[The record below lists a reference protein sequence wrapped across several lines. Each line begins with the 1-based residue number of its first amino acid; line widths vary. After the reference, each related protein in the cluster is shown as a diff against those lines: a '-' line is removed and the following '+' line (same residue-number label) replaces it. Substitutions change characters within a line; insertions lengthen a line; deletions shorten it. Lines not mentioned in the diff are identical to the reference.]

1 MTYLCGMARIL
12 AIDYGEKRFG
22 LAQTD
27 PLNLF
32 AQPLTTIFSTEFES
46 WIKTYLQKETLSAFV
61 VGMPKRL
68 SGEDTHSTERVR
80 QFIDWLKQNFPEIP
94 VYTIDERYSSKEAQ
108 DQIIQMGKTKI
119 QRREK
124 GLIDTVAATLILQ
137 TYLQQF
143 SS

>member
-1 MTYLCGMARIL
+1 MARIL

-27 PLNLF
+27 PLNIF
-32 AQPLTTIFSTEFES
+32 AQPLTTILSTEFEA
-46 WIKTYLQKETLSAFV
+46 WIKTYLQQQPISAFV

-80 QFIDWLKQNFPEIP
+80 KFIDWLKQNFPEIP
-94 VYTIDERYSSKEAQ
+94 VHTIDERYSSKEAQ
-108 DQIIQMGKTKI
+108 DQIIRMGKTKI

>member
-1 MTYLCGMARIL
+1 MSRIL

-32 AQPLTTIFSTEFES
+32 AQPLETIASVTFEV
-46 WIKTYLQKETLSAFV
+46 WIQKYLQNETLSCFV
-61 VGMPKRL
+61 VGMPMRL
-68 SGEDTHSTERVR
+68 SGEDTHSTQRVKD
-80 QFIDWLKQNFPEIP
+80 FIHWLQQKFPEIP
-94 VYTIDERYSSKEAQ
+94 VHTIDERFSSKEAQ
-108 DQIIQMGKTKI
+108 AEILQMGKTKQ
-119 QRREK
+119 QRKEK

-137 TYLQQF
+137 TYLQQI

>member
-1 MTYLCGMARIL
+1 MARIL

-27 PLNLF
+27 PLNMF
-32 AQPLTTIFSTEFES
+32 AQPITTIHSNEFET
-46 WIKTYLQKETLSAFV
+46 WINTYLLSETLSAIV

-68 SGEDTHSTERVR
+68 SGEDTHSTQRVR
-80 QFIDWLKQNFPEIP
+80 DFIHWLQTKFPNVP
-94 VYTIDERYSSKEAQ
+94 VHTIDERYSSKEAQ
-108 DQIIQMGKTKI
+108 QQIFQMGKTKI

-137 TYLQQF
+137 TYLTQIHP
-143 SS
+143 